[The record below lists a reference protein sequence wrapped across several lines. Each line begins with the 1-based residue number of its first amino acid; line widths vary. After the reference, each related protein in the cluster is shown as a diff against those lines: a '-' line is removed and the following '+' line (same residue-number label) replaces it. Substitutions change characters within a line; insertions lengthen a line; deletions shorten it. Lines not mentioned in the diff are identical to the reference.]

1 MSFNPAKAIES
12 IHTFGP
18 NNEVNPP
25 ISDTSTYAFKKAKD
39 MYDTFEGETEGM
51 YLYSRHTA
59 PSTAYLSEALAAME
73 NMESANVTA
82 SGMGA
87 IVPAIL
93 QICESGSHIVASRT
107 IYGGTYAFLKNF
119 APKLGIET
127 TFVDITDLDRIE
139 NSIKGNTKLIYCETV
154 SNPLLE
160 IANLPAISEIAKA
173 KGLKLYVD
181 NTFSPL
187 SITPQQHGA
196 DVVLH
201 SLTKYIN
208 GSSDAMGGVLCSDT
222 DFINSTKDVNTGAS
236 MLIGASMDSFRA
248 ASILKNLRTLPIRI
262 QQHSKNALYLAKK
275 FEDAGIRTLY
285 PGLESHPGHK
295 VYSNIMNKEFGYGGM
310 ITIDAQTQE
319 KADALMEKMQD
330 EKLGYLAVSLGFYK
344 TLFSAPGASTSSEI
358 PADEQKTMGLNNSL
372 VRISIGLDHD
382 IEDTFK
388 KMITCIKEVGI
399 I

>member
-1 MSFNPAKAIES
+1 
-12 IHTFGP
+12 
-18 NNEVNPP
+18 
-25 ISDTSTYAFKKAKD
+25 
-39 MYDTFEGETEGM
+39 
-51 YLYSRHTA
+51 
-59 PSTAYLSEALAAME
+59 
-73 NMESANVTA
+73 
-82 SGMGA
+82 
-87 IVPAIL
+87 
-93 QICESGSHIVASRT
+93 
-107 IYGGTYAFLKNF
+107 FLKNF

-248 ASILKNLRTLPIRI
+248 ASI
-262 QQHSKNALYLAKK
+262 
-275 FEDAGIRTLY
+275 
-285 PGLESHPGHK
+285 
-295 VYSNIMNKEFGYGGM
+295 
-310 ITIDAQTQE
+310 
-319 KADALMEKMQD
+319 
-330 EKLGYLAVSLGFYK
+330 
-344 TLFSAPGASTSSEI
+344 
-358 PADEQKTMGLNNSL
+358 
-372 VRISIGLDHD
+372 
-382 IEDTFK
+382 
-388 KMITCIKEVGI
+388 
-399 I
+399 